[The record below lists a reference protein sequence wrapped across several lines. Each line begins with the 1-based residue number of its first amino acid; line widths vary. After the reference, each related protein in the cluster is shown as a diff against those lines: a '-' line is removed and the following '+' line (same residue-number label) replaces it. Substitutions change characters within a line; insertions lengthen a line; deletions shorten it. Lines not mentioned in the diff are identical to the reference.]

1 MEKRISKGVL
11 SAALILVT
19 SFVCGIIAIAGFLLG
34 DFQAV
39 LYSAA
44 LEMCGLFIICIMIDA
59 IQQQIE
65 DFCEMQP
72 KLPLVDIRAVSSIN
86 QINYRIMKKNIF
98 VALFAVVCVAVVM
111 VSVTL
116 VNCHRANVMLRK
128 TVISQAND
136 ISELGNNQ
144 HTESTIMYTG
154 IRK

>member
-59 IQQQIE
+59 IHQQIE
-65 DFCEMQP
+65 DIC
-72 KLPLVDIRAVSSIN
+72 D
-86 QINYRIMKKNIF
+86 
-98 VALFAVVCVAVVM
+98 
-111 VSVTL
+111 
-116 VNCHRANVMLRK
+116 
-128 TVISQAND
+128 
-136 ISELGNNQ
+136 
-144 HTESTIMYTG
+144 
-154 IRK
+154 

>member
-59 IQQQIE
+59 IHQQIE
-65 DFCEMQP
+65 DFCEM
-72 KLPLVDIRAVSSIN
+72 
-86 QINYRIMKKNIF
+86 
-98 VALFAVVCVAVVM
+98 
-111 VSVTL
+111 
-116 VNCHRANVMLRK
+116 
-128 TVISQAND
+128 
-136 ISELGNNQ
+136 
-144 HTESTIMYTG
+144 
-154 IRK
+154 